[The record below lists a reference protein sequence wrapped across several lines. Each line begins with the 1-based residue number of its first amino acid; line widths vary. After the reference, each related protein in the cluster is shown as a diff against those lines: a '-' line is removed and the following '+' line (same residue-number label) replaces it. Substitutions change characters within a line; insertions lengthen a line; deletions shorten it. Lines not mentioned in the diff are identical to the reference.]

1 MSDFRPFF
9 RIPDGKIGL
18 RSIPSEKRRENRYI
32 KERNTIMENSYI
44 ANFINR
50 LVEQYGTTLV
60 IVIPIIC
67 WVVQAIGKF
76 FVFKKAGKTPWH
88 AFIPVLSDWDLLDLA
103 WSRMVAWFWVV
114 MIVISGLFLF
124 GAVNA
129 VFNIKPYI
137 HDSLTIACA
146 VSVAVILVINCYQ
159 LAKAFGKKFFF
170 ALGMFFLFPIFILIL
185 GLDSSHYLGPQE

>member
-1 MSDFRPFF
+1 
-9 RIPDGKIGL
+9 
-18 RSIPSEKRRENRYI
+18 
-32 KERNTIMENSYI
+32 MENSYI

-50 LVEQYGTTLV
+50 LAGQYGTTLV

-67 WVVQAIGKF
+67 WAVQAVGKF

-103 WSRMVAWFWVV
+103 WSRMVAWFWLI
-114 MIVISGLFLF
+114 MLVISGLFLF

-129 VFNIKPYI
+129 VFNLKPYI
-137 HDSLTIACA
+137 HDSLAIACS

-185 GLDSSHYLGPQE
+185 GLDGSKYLGPQE